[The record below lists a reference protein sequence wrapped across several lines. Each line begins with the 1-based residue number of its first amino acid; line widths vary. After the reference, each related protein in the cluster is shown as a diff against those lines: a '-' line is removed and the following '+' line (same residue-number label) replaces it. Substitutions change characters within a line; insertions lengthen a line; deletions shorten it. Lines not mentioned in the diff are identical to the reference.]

1 METVS
6 DALKA
11 LKKASSHV
19 VAARLGISREEAV
32 NELWE
37 LKRKGVVDKTGHT
50 WFLAGEGE
58 SRVTEE
64 RPVKSEAQDMLT
76 GEVEQKV
83 TADMMIEFIGQDGA
97 KTCEELAGKFG
108 VSTRKVA
115 SKLAVV
121 TATGRLARVNQN
133 GKFRYCMPGDNLPAE
148 PKAASV
154 AETDGKAFP
163 QPAGVAL
170 PVQEAA
176 TQEEREKIKEQ
187 VVELVRQSGR
197 ETLRQ
202 LEAKTGATRYL
213 MSILARELVA
223 SGDVYNSGYGLFP
236 SEQARKDWKNAR
248 KKLSRAKVKK
258 TVVVDPDLIW
268 SLPDGEIRRYDRRQ
282 NIICRECRKSEVM
295 KRVLAFY
302 QGNLRYL

>member
-1 METVS
+1 METVF

-11 LKKASSHV
+11 MGKATSV
-19 VAARLGISREEAV
+19 ELATRLDISREEV
-32 NELWE
+32 LNELWE
-37 LKRKGVVDKTGHT
+37 LKRNGVVDKTGHT

-83 TADMMIEFIGQDGA
+83 TADMMIEFTGQDGA

-115 SKLAVV
+115 STLAVV

-133 GKFRYCMPGDNLPAE
+133 GKFRYCIPGADLPAE
-148 PKAASV
+148 PEAASV
-154 AETDGKAFP
+154 AKTDGKAFP

-176 TQEEREKIKEQ
+176 TQEDIKTETVDDVVQSLPSFTETRADDLVLPSLHMANRELRRAKNHVQKWER
-187 VVELVRQSGR
+187 VCAALRELNKHRDIVRQITDSSR
-197 ETLRQ
+197 R
-202 LEAKTGATRYL
+202 A
-213 MSILARELVA
+213 V
-223 SGDVYNSGYGLFP
+223 
-236 SEQARKDWKNAR
+236 SEK
-248 KKLSRAKVKK
+248 
-258 TVVVDPDLIW
+258 
-268 SLPDGEIRRYDRRQ
+268 
-282 NIICRECRKSEVM
+282 
-295 KRVLAFY
+295 
-302 QGNLRYL
+302 